1 MSLSFFCCFF
11 LKIKRQ
17 KIKWHNYSCNY
28 KNISQKI
35 LTVFL
40 MLAYTFIFVLNTVCP
55 CKPYIPTPS
64 LRGNKLFQIYVLEK
78 EMRNFCVKRAGEKG
92 GVGRMGRGSY
102 IWNKR
107 DWRYSVF
114 SVVWFGLKGLLSQLQ
129 NWCCSGL
136 LKCNCR

>member
-1 MSLSFFCCFF
+1 MFGYLSCYALLICHYLFFVAFF
-11 LKIKRQ
+11 KTKRP
-17 KIKWHNYSCNY
+17 KTKWHNYSCNY
-28 KNISQKI
+28 KNIFQKI

-40 MLAYTFIFVLNTVCP
+40 MLAYTFIFVLSTVCP

-78 EMRNFCVKRAGEKG
+78 EVRNFCLKRAEERG
-92 GVGRMGRGSY
+92 GVERMGGGSY

-114 SVVWFGLKGLLSQLQ
+114 SVVWFGLKGLLS
-129 NWCCSGL
+129 
-136 LKCNCR
+136 